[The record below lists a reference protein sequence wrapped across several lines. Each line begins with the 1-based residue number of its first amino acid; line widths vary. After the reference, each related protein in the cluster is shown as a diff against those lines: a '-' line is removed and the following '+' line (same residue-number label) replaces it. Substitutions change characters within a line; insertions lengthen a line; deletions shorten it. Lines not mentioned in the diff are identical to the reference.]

1 MSDKEDK
8 LGIIFEY
15 NILIVYELRQEEII
29 RFEKVLE
36 ISYVYENRVEVMCW
50 IKEDQYL
57 LTGGN
62 DQVMR
67 IWRVSDGVL
76 VKSLEAI
83 HMEKIV

>member
-1 MSDKEDK
+1 
-8 LGIIFEY
+8 
-15 NILIVYELRQEEII
+15 
-29 RFEKVLE
+29 
-36 ISYVYENRVEVMCW
+36 MCW